1 MACVVRIFGHLMYFL
16 PFYPLMQQAK
26 EESLVAMQCLQSE
39 LEAVRECLREREVE
53 LEVARLS
60 LADRDANLAGLQG
73 QWGRKEA
80 ELHRVRAEL
89 LQGVE
94 EIARLRDSARER
106 AGEWLGADQREEG
119 GEGEEEAERTELEL
133 EVRGSEAREGGRA
146 GGRGE
151 MPLGGVW
158 NG

>member
-1 MACVVRIFGHLMYFL
+1 MIVCNMSRTVSASLHVFRWLSSSRMACVVRIFGHLMYFL

-80 ELHRVRAEL
+80 ELHQVRMRGD
-89 LQGVE
+89 GVGGWKS
-94 EIARLRDSARER
+94 LVKRE
-106 AGEWLGADQREEG
+106 
-119 GEGEEEAERTELEL
+119 
-133 EVRGSEAREGGRA
+133 
-146 GGRGE
+146 
-151 MPLGGVW
+151 
-158 NG
+158 